1 MDQAKTRLTPP
12 PFFSLLC
19 ASETSSKSN
28 GTVFTA
34 VSQFPISR
42 LTFSQLMLWLR
53 ITQLVRHLSTRKHA
67 QHCQLQHIN
76 NI

>member
-34 VSQFPISR
+34 VSQFPIKPT
-42 LTFSQLMLWLR
+42 TFHSLLLWLR
-53 ITQLVRHLSTRKHA
+53 ITQLVRRRSTRKHA